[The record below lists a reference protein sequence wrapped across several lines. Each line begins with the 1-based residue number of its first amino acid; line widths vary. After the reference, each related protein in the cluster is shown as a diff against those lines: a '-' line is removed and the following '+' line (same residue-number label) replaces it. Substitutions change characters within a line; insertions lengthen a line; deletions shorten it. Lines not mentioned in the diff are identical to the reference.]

1 MKRKYTNEEVRRWM
15 EERNSRFFYINGE
28 DTNIFVR
35 KYYGIGWTL
44 NLGNPWVLFMI
55 IVLIILSTM
64 GALTSFIGSA
74 FSKIKG

>member
-44 NLGNPWVLFMI
+44 NLGNPCVIHDYRINYSFNNGYSD
-55 IVLIILSTM
+55 ILYWIC
-64 GALTSFIGSA
+64 LL
-74 FSKIKG
+74 KD